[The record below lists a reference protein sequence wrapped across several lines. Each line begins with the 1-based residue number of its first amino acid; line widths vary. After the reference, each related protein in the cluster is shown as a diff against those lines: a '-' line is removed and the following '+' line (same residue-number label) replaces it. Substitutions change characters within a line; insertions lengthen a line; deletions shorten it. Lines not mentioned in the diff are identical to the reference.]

1 MEDDS
6 YIYILILMLMIFIG
20 SILFLIANFLLVVC
34 H

>member
-6 YIYILILMLMIFIG
+6 YIYIYDETNWKESNDLDCL
-20 SILFLIANFLLVVC
+20 